1 MATQPAERIASRD
14 SAVAVASPEERL
26 AVSPVDGHDET
37 LPNAG
42 NAPPDTPSRRKGV
55 FVMLAAVACTVFGAK
70 LITISTLGSPMP
82 LTDQWKGE
90 AAALYAPYLNGT
102 LSFADL
108 LAPHNGHRIL
118 LTRMLTLMH
127 LELAGE
133 WNTRLEM
140 ILCAILHTALITWL
154 TALLMRLIA
163 PQRQMLLACFVALL
177 FALPIGFENTLLGF
191 NFHFYLTSL
200 FGVAALVAFAAAR
213 PFSLRWFLGLS
224 AAVLS
229 YLSFAAGVA
238 TFLAAGAIVGLQLA
252 TNTRKRCA
260 RELASVVVMASIA
273 AALVLWLSSGVR
285 PMTTPWTFIEGLVLA
300 TAVIAPA
307 LVPTV
312 WFCQHSLARRPAISD
327 RAWVAVGIAGW
338 VVIQVVLL
346 AYGRGN
352 EVQVSRYMDL
362 LLPIY
367 PVGLVAVSALADK
380 PPVTRLSR
388 YAGRGAVAWVFIV
401 TMWIAVGGY
410 AHVLAAIEWNKSA
423 RQQVVNV
430 QAYFA
435 TNNVDR
441 LKARGSS
448 AWGIDTTYP
457 NPQRLARIL
466 QDPAVRT
473 ILPPVIRPADAD
485 NAEARNRMWLRGA
498 LADVTAAAVH
508 ALLAIGPVLLALGA
522 ALFFAA
528 GARRSFRPL
537 RGSAPM
543 RR

>member
-1 MATQPAERIASRD
+1 
-14 SAVAVASPEERL
+14 
-26 AVSPVDGHDET
+26 
-37 LPNAG
+37 
-42 NAPPDTPSRRKGV
+42 
-55 FVMLAAVACTVFGAK
+55 
-70 LITISTLGSPMP
+70 
-82 LTDQWKGE
+82 
-90 AAALYAPYLNGT
+90 
-102 LSFADL
+102 
-108 LAPHNGHRIL
+108 
-118 LTRMLTLMH
+118 
-127 LELAGE
+127 
-133 WNTRLEM
+133 
-140 ILCAILHTALITWL
+140 
-154 TALLMRLIA
+154 
-163 PQRQMLLACFVALL
+163 
-177 FALPIGFENTLLGF
+177 
-191 NFHFYLTSL
+191 
-200 FGVAALVAFAAAR
+200 
-213 PFSLRWFLGLS
+213 
-224 AAVLS
+224 
-229 YLSFAAGVA
+229 
-238 TFLAAGAIVGLQLA
+238 
-252 TNTRKRCA
+252 
-260 RELASVVVMASIA
+260 
-273 AALVLWLSSGVR
+273 
-285 PMTTPWTFIEGLVLA
+285 
-300 TAVIAPA
+300 

-312 WFCQHSLARRPAISD
+312 WFCQHTLARRPAISN

-338 VVIQVVLL
+338 VVIQVALL

-352 EVQVSRYMDL
+352 QVVVSRYMDL
-362 LLPIY
+362 LLPVY

-401 TMWIAVGGY
+401 TMGIAVAGY
-410 AHVLAAIEWNKSA
+410 VHALGAIEWNKSA

-430 QAYFA
+430 QAYLA

-448 AWGIDTTYP
+448 AWGIDLADP
-457 NPQRLARIL
+457 NPQWLASVL

-522 ALFFAA
+522 GLFFAA